1 MAINR
6 ISKSEA
12 RAFRKRWKI
21 VNAAEKEELCNT
33 PEDEELEQ
41 LMILMTSAKELGW
54 TKKLEV
60 EADEVR
66 NRWNELRKVY
76 HV

>member
-33 PEDEELEQ
+33 PEDEKLEQ

-54 TKKLEV
+54 TKKLEI